1 MTAYYTQAQIDEIG
15 ALIGQEILNSNEAL
29 KQFVQDKIAAL
40 EPVTPPA
47 PTEPEAGDGTTPAPA
62 AGTFLDDGREI
73 KQKLITFQTPRSW
86 EDASLDVDLGIGKAS
101 IISFDALINFSPA
114 WTMKIPPN
122 HVAEGQEFHYKATI
136 VVTNGISVLRVYDLG
151 ASVKQGNI
159 ATVLITYLA

>member
-47 PTEPEAGDGTTPAPA
+47 PTEPEAGGGTTPAPA

-73 KQKLITFQTPRSW
+73 KTKLFEFTVGYSQYQYESHGISQEIIGASCLINDCTPNHNSEKYDYTFTIGATNIGVQLRVS
-86 EDASLDVDLGIGKAS
+86 DSSLRGGKA
-101 IISFDALINFSPA
+101 
-114 WTMKIPPN
+114 K
-122 HVAEGQEFHYKATI
+122 
-136 VVTNGISVLRVYDLG
+136 
-151 ASVKQGNI
+151 
-159 ATVLITYLA
+159 VLITYLA

>member
-62 AGTFLDDGREI
+62 AGMFLDDGREI
-73 KQKLITFQTPRSW
+73 KQKLLKGVITRPYTPLAHGLIAANIIDYTITAVKTSSSTSLYKAGLATTSSTAFQFTGQIS
-86 EDASLDVDLGIGKAS
+86 GKN
-101 IISFDALINFSPA
+101 IIVQATDENSNLINEQYFC
-114 WTMKIPPN
+114 
-122 HVAEGQEFHYKATI
+122 
-136 VVTNGISVLRVYDLG
+136 
-151 ASVKQGNI
+151 
-159 ATVLITYLA
+159 LITYLA

>member
-73 KQKLITFQTPRSW
+73 KTKLFEFTVGYSQYQYELHGISQEIIGGSCLIDDCTPNHNSEKYDYTFVIGATNIGVQLRVS
-86 EDASLDVDLGIGKAS
+86 DSSLRGGKA
-101 IISFDALINFSPA
+101 
-114 WTMKIPPN
+114 K
-122 HVAEGQEFHYKATI
+122 
-136 VVTNGISVLRVYDLG
+136 
-151 ASVKQGNI
+151 
-159 ATVLITYLA
+159 VLITYLA

>member
-62 AGTFLDDGREI
+62 AGMFLDDGREI
-73 KQKLITFQTPRSW
+73 KTKLIT
-86 EDASLDVDLGIGKAS
+86 GILTDSGVTVVPTGVSA
-101 IISFDALINFSPA
+101 N
-114 WTMKIPPN
+114 KILN
-122 HVAEGQEFHYKATI
+122 
-136 VVTNGISVLRVYDLG
+136 
-151 ASVKQGNI
+151 ASVNFFIKDFNDFVEAKRGNRGDSAYFDYSARVTEVRIANI
-159 ATVLITYLA
+159 ATNSALLNSEYRILITYLA